1 MQRIF
6 YILKFLFEM
15 KSKLFFLLFLLS
27 STSFAQSIDQLK
39 IATKKIYDANY
50 TMDFE
55 TVAQLTYPQ
64 ILTAIGKDKLLEKL
78 DTDYQNEAF
87 RMRLELVTPVFIY
100 APIKKI
106 ANRSFV
112 VVSYKNPV
120 RYFFENKLNPTIA
133 AEKVTELRKK
143 NQTQDVT
150 FEPKRNSFNVRR
162 ISKLIAI
169 SDETT
174 SGYWKFYNLDDEV
187 QRQFFDTTFD
197 ITVKKELG
205 L

>member
-27 STSFAQSIDQLK
+27 SSSFAQSIDQLK

-64 ILTAIGKDKLLEKL
+64 IVTAIGKDKLLEKL

>member
-1 MQRIF
+1 
-6 YILKFLFEM
+6 M
-15 KSKLFFLLFLLS
+15 KSKLFLILVLLS
-27 STSFAQSIDQLK
+27 NVSFAQSLDQLK
-39 IATKKIYDANY
+39 TATKKIYDANY

-55 TVAQLTYPQ
+55 TVAQLTYPPMV
-64 ILTAIGKDKLLEKL
+64 TAMGKEKFLEKL

-87 RMRLELVTPVFIY
+87 RMRLELVTPVFQY

-106 ANRSFV
+106 EGHSFV

-120 RYFFENKLNPTIA
+120 RYFFETKLNTVSA
-133 AEKVTELRKK
+133 AEKVAELRKS

-162 ISKLIAI
+162 TSKLVAI

-174 SGYWKFYNLDDEV
+174 GGEWKFYNLDDVV
-187 QRQFFDTTFD
+187 QRQLFSTTFD
-197 ITVKKELG
+197 AAVKKELG

>member
-1 MQRIF
+1 
-6 YILKFLFEM
+6 M
-15 KSKLFFLLFLLS
+15 KSKLFFILVLLNAV
-27 STSFAQSIDQLK
+27 SFAQSLDQLK
-39 IATKKIYDANY
+39 TATKKIYDANY

-55 TVAQLTYPQ
+55 TVAQLTYTP
-64 ILTAIGKDKLLEKL
+64 IVTAIGKDKFLEKL

-87 RMRLELVTPVFIY
+87 RMRLELVTPAFMY

-120 RYFFENKLNPTIA
+120 RYFFETKLNAALA
-133 AEKVTELRKK
+133 AEKVSELRKS
-143 NQTQDVT
+143 NQSQDVT

-162 ISKLIAI
+162 TSKFIAI

-174 SGYWKFYNLDDEV
+174 RGDWKFYNLDDVV
-187 QRQFFDTTFD
+187 QRQLFDTTFD
-197 ITVKKELG
+197 AAVKKELG

>member
-64 ILTAIGKDKLLEKL
+64 IVTAIGKDKLLEKL

>member
-1 MQRIF
+1 
-6 YILKFLFEM
+6 M
-15 KSKLFFLLFLLS
+15 KSKLFFILVLLS
-27 STSFAQSIDQLK
+27 TVSFAQSLDQLK
-39 IATKKIYDANY
+39 TATKKIYDANY

-55 TVAQLTYPQ
+55 TVAQLTYPP
-64 ILTAIGKDKLLEKL
+64 IVTAIGKDKFLEKL

-87 RMRLELVTPVFIY
+87 RMRLELVTPVFMY

-106 ANRSFV
+106 TNRSFV

-120 RYFFENKLNPTIA
+120 RYFFETKLNAALA
-133 AEKVTELRKK
+133 AEKVSELRKS

-162 ISKLIAI
+162 TSKFIAI

-174 SGYWKFYNLDDEV
+174 GGDWKFYNLDDVV
-187 QRQFFDTTFD
+187 QRQLFDTTFD
-197 ITVKKELG
+197 AAVKKELG

>member
-1 MQRIF
+1 
-6 YILKFLFEM
+6 M

-64 ILTAIGKDKLLEKL
+64 IVTAIGKDKLLEKL

>member
-1 MQRIF
+1 
-6 YILKFLFEM
+6 M
-15 KSKLFFLLFLLS
+15 KSKLFFILVLLS
-27 STSFAQSIDQLK
+27 TVSFAQSLDQLK
-39 IATKKIYDANY
+39 TATKKIYDANY

-55 TVAQLTYPQ
+55 TVAQLTYPP
-64 ILTAIGKDKLLEKL
+64 IVTAIGKDKFLEKL

-87 RMRLELVTPVFIY
+87 RMRLELVTPAFMY

-120 RYFFENKLNPTIA
+120 RYFFETKLNAALA
-133 AEKVTELRKK
+133 AEKVSELRKS

-162 ISKLIAI
+162 TSKFIAI

-174 SGYWKFYNLDDEV
+174 GGDWRFYNLDDVV
-187 QRQFFDTTFD
+187 QRQLFDTTFD
-197 ITVKKELG
+197 AAVKKELG

>member
-1 MQRIF
+1 
-6 YILKFLFEM
+6 M

-64 ILTAIGKDKLLEKL
+64 IVTAIGKDKLLEKL

-143 NQTQDVT
+143 NQTHDVT